1 MLLFSH
7 RNKNSNQT
15 DLNIP
20 VFLIRN
26 YIPNNYDEYLEAP
39 GEQNTANSPS
49 PALLQVL
56 QQSNSFEWPHGNC
69 TFILPRSS
77 SWRKPGIDS

>member
-39 GEQNTANSPS
+39 WRAEHSKFSITGITAGVT
-49 PALLQVL
+49 AKQL
-56 QQSNSFEWPHGNC
+56 
-69 TFILPRSS
+69 I
-77 SWRKPGIDS
+77 